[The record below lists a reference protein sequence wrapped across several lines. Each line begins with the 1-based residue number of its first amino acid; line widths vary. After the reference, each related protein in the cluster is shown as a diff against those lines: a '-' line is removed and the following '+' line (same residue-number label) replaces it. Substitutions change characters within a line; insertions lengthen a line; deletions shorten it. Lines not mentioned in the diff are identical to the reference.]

1 LTRPDVANPHTGL
14 IAASF
19 ATVVY
24 NAYHCHPKT
33 VLFYNTTNLFCGAL
47 GSYLPFQ
54 QWFNERKNKV
64 SAALYAKPGIPSHTG
79 LARLVLILVLWLVVM
94 AHRILP
100 LLVLCHG
107 GTDGSALLRARLG
120 SCIRVCL

>member
-1 LTRPDVANPHTGL
+1 MVCIPQYHSRPPYSNSTQPDAADPRTGL

-19 ATVVY
+19 GTVVY

-64 SAALYAKPGIPSHTG
+64 SAALQAGPRIPSHTG
-79 LARLVLILVLWLVVM
+79 LARLVRLVLILVL
-94 AHRILP
+94 
-100 LLVLCHG
+100 
-107 GTDGSALLRARLG
+107 
-120 SCIRVCL
+120 